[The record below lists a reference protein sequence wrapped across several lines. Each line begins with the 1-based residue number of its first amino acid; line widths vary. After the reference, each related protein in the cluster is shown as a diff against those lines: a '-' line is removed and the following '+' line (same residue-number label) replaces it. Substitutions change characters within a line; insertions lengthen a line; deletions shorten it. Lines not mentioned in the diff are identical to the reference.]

1 MEEVRK
7 KRLNKPDY
15 SDNFFK
21 ELNIENLDSF
31 YQRSQREYEDFKA
44 YFKINEQTNKH
55 QFNNEAKR
63 PHPLRVDFLELCYM
77 SGVVEENVKIY
88 DKLLEKRIKDIEAV
102 IDIHFELI
110 KDVIFEEKEEKR
122 DRDIEK
128 TFSKEDYRQKID

>member
-44 YFKINEQTNKH
+44 YFKIN
-55 QFNNEAKR
+55 
-63 PHPLRVDFLELCYM
+63 D
-77 SGVVEENVKIY
+77 
-88 DKLLEKRIKDIEAV
+88 
-102 IDIHFELI
+102 
-110 KDVIFEEKEEKR
+110 
-122 DRDIEK
+122 
-128 TFSKEDYRQKID
+128 